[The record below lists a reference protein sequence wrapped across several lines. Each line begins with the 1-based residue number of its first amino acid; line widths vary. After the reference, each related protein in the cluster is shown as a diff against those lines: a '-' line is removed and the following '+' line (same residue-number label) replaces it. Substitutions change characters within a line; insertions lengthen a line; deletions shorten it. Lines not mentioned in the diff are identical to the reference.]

1 MFNLEVVYL
10 FQFEVNGRVQRST
23 FMRGRSAVQAA
34 RHRWHFPRQV
44 GSQRCQSTPSDSRRS
59 PVRSMARP
67 TNEERMAEM
76 ARAGEENRREVSLAF
91 SSFAHA
97 IDGADMRY

>member
-10 FQFEVNGRVQRST
+10 FQFEVNGRFR
-23 FMRGRSAVQAA
+23 A
-34 RHRWHFPRQV
+34 RTLCCSGGATSLAFP
-44 GSQRCQSTPSDSRRS
+44 TPSGLATLPVDSLRLAS
-59 PVRSMARP
+59 VRSMARP

-97 IDGADMRY
+97 IDGADIRC